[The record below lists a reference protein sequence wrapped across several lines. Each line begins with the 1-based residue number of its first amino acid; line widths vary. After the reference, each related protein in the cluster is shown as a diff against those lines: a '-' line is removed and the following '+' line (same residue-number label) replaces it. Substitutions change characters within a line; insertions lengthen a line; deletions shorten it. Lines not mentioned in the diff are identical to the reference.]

1 MKRYLQLSL
10 AMVLV
15 FLGLFGLA
23 AALGI
28 GVLTDDPAPLFAG
41 LSGPLA
47 AAVGVGLLLV
57 DVLLPVPSS
66 VVMVL
71 HGSLFGVVGGTL
83 LSLLGGV
90 GAVAFAFALGRRG
103 GPLLD
108 RLMTPAERTR
118 GDALLKRWGALAV
131 ALTRPVPMV
140 AETVALLA
148 GTSPLTWKK
157 AVLAGVLGNLPPALV
172 YAITGALG
180 ASTGEGFWV
189 FGGVLIITGAF
200 YFVAQRASRAPADE
214 PA

>member
-1 MKRYLQLSL
+1 MKRYLQLSF
-10 AMVLV
+10 AMVCV

-23 AALGI
+23 AALDM

-41 LSGPLA
+41 LAGPA
-47 AAVGVGLLLV
+47 AAALGVGLLLI

-108 RLMTPAERTR
+108 RLMSPAERAL
-118 GDALLKRWGALAV
+118 GDALLARWGALAV

-148 GTSPLTWKK
+148 GTSPLTWQK
-157 AVLAGVLGNLPPALV
+157 ALLAGALGNLPPALV
-172 YAITGALG
+172 YALTGALG
-180 ASTGEGFWV
+180 ATLADGFWV
-189 FGGVLIITGAF
+189 FGGVLLITGAF
-200 YFVAQRASRAPADE
+200 YFAARRATANAPA
-214 PA
+214 